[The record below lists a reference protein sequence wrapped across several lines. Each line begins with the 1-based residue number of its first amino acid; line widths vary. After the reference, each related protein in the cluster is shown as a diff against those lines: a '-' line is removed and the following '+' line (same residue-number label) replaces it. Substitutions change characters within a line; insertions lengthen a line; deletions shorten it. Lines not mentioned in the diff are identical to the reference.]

1 MDTDTPTVSHV
12 VERAAALADP
22 DDHDEVA
29 TALVLRFEDDDRPAR
44 AVGDFEE
51 VMWEAVG
58 REDPEAEEPAG
69 QMTVAAALWLATNPG
84 QDHQREHVL
93 REGARLAWHG
103 DPPPAVAD
111 WLDEQG
117 IDP

>member
-29 TALVLRFEDDDRPAR
+29 TALVARFEDD
-44 AVGDFEE
+44 
-51 VMWEAVG
+51 
-58 REDPEAEEPAG
+58 PAG

-84 QDHQREHVL
+84 QDHRREHVL

-103 DPPPAVAD
+103 DPPPAVSD

-117 IDP
+117 IDA